1 MQKPGSQT
9 TTTANAI
16 KQLKKMILFGSPLP
30 AATPSI
36 RYLLYFTMCQA
47 SKSSKK
53 TALAKKE
60 EKNKNKSWK
69 KSAKNLQINRQ
80 RCRLRC

>member
-53 TALAKKE
+53 TALAKKR
-60 EKNKNKSWK
+60 K
-69 KSAKNLQINRQ
+69 KIKTKAGKNLQKI
-80 RCRLRC
+80 CK